1 MVLVPSEF
9 GGARVA
15 WRERTKYD
23 TPPPPPPRPPRA
35 ARHSNWLLERAVLE
49 ELGRVF
55 NHPFNHE
62 QADYAVENFLLRGV
76 PGMPL
81 TSKRQRDTL
90 RCWHNLMKEREAAA
104 AAEGIGEAGVRV

>member
-1 MVLVPSEF
+1 MVLVPGEY
-9 GGARVA
+9 GARVA
-15 WRERTKYD
+15 WRARNKYD
-23 TPPPPPPRPPRA
+23 TPSPPRPPRT

-49 ELGRVF
+49 ELARVF